1 MDEVDTS
8 LTDTIKALE
17 ELNKSKERGEKRAY
31 ALRLCVFVTVIGY
44 IASIVSE
51 ASRVGSAYTVLS
63 SLGKEFCSFVLT
75 NETNGG

>member
-17 ELNKSKERGEKRAY
+17 ELNKSKERGEKKTY
-31 ALRLCVFVTVIGY
+31 ALRLCVFVTILGY
-44 IASIVSE
+44 IASIATE
-51 ASRVGSAYTVLS
+51 ASRAGSAYTVLS

-75 NETNGG
+75 NGTNGG

>member
-31 ALRLCVFVTVIGY
+31 ALKLCVFVTVIGY
-44 IASIVSE
+44 IASIVTE